1 MPWPLNGQFY
11 NGHQMSFGKNRVQ
24 YNNFFW
30 QFFRYKR
37 YDIYFNENGKDLALY
52 TNKIAQKELAKTEAF
67 FDYTLDK
74 RLIFLV
80 YNKLTD
86 FRQSNIG
93 LISGNDE
100 YNTGGVTKIVNN
112 KVFLY
117 YEGDHKSFDKQ
128 IRASI
133 TEVMLNEMLYG
144 TDLKENMTNST
155 LINLPEWYR
164 AGLISYVSEKWDL
177 EIDNKVRDG
186 IISQRFKKFNRL
198 EGEDAID
205 AGHSFWKFIADTYG
219 ENVIPNIVYL
229 TKINK
234 SVNSGFLYVIGF
246 SMKELSEQWLDYY
259 NSKYTLTTSNTT
271 NPSEGKLL
279 KRPRKTRVYS
289 QIKVNPASKYIA
301 YTTNEFG
308 QYKIWIYN
316 MAKGRSKRIFKREHK
331 LDQIPDRSFPVLCWN
346 PSGRILAFFTEE
358 KGGIKLYY
366 YNLATKELES
376 RNFLYFEKV
385 LDFSFSEDGLK
396 LVFSGVQNGRSDIFV
411 FNLGSATTE
420 QITNDLADDR
430 QPRFIENGNKIVFS
444 SNRSNDTLKDYNPD
458 EVLAST
464 YDLFI
469 YDYNSKSKNLLNLT
483 NSPNYNE
490 TEPIVYS
497 NKEILYLGDNSGIVN
512 RYLARFD
519 STISSIDTI
528 IHYRFFSRTMPVTN
542 YSGSILNHDVNPKY
556 LLADDAMLKIGRQY
570 IFNTPL
576 KLEST
581 ASQIKSTEFR
591 KILDVQIH
599 KTDSLNRIKKTIIPI
614 DQLSKQSNL
623 GIKIDTSAF
632 SRKLVDINN
641 YVFEEEKLNYFNT
654 LLSKNN
660 IEVRRDTSQAHSQP
674 KIRIYETSFYTNY
687 LVSQV
692 DFNFLNASYQAYT
705 GGAVYYNP
713 GFNMLFKLGTN
724 DLFEDYKIIGGVSFA
739 SDLNSNEY
747 LLSFEDLKKR
757 LDKQIIFHR
766 QVFKDVI
773 TDPNSVYDTYLK
785 TITNEAMYIIR
796 YPFSQVGAVRGTFS
810 LREDRTVNLSVE
822 PTSLNAPDLYKLW
835 VGGKGEYIFDNTR
848 SLGINLYTGTRAKV
862 FAEYYKQ
869 VNKSNSDLWVL
880 GLDYRHY
887 TRIYRTLI
895 LANRFAA
902 STSFGHSPLIYY
914 LGSVDNWIN
923 IFPNKTPTFDNSVP
937 VDQSKN
943 YAFQTLA
950 TDMRG
955 FTQNIRNG
963 TNFALLNNELRW
975 PFIRFLLNR
984 PISSNFLNNLQLIGF
999 LDVGSAWTGW
1009 SPYSGLNA
1017 YDKEVITKGDVT
1029 ITIDSNRDPIV
1040 AGYGFGVRSM
1050 LLGYFLRLDWAW
1062 GIENNII
1069 LPRIF
1074 YLSLSTDF

>member
-1 MPWPLNGQFY
+1 MT
-11 NGHQMSFGKNRVQ
+11 FGKNRVQ
-24 YNNFFW
+24 YNNFFF
-30 QFFRYKR
+30 QYFRFKR
-37 YDIYFNENGKDLALY
+37 YDIYFSENGKDLALY
-52 TNKIAQKELAKTEAF
+52 TNKVAQKELAKTEAF

-117 YEGDHKSFDKQ
+117 YEGDHKNFDKQ
-128 IRASI
+128 IRSAI
-133 TEVMLNEMLYG
+133 TEVLLNEMLYG

-164 AGLISYVSEKWDL
+164 AGLISYASEKWNI

-186 IISQRFKKFNRL
+186 IVNKRFKKFNRL
-198 EGEDAID
+198 EGEDAII
-205 AGHSFWKFIADTYG
+205 AGHYFWKFIADTYG
-219 ENVIPNIVYL
+219 ENVLPNIVYL
-229 TKINK
+229 TRINK
-234 SVNSGFLYVIGF
+234 NVNSGFLYVIGF
-246 SMKELSEQWLDYY
+246 NLKELSEQWLDYY
-259 NSKYTLTTSNTT
+259 NAKYSTPGANTV
-271 NPSEGKLL
+271 NPTEVKLL
-279 KRPRKTRVYS
+279 KHPRKTRVYS
-289 QIKVNPASKYIA
+289 QIKINPASKYIA

-308 QYKIWIYN
+308 QYKVWIYN
-316 MAKGRSKRIFKREHK
+316 IATGKSRRIFKREHK
-331 LDQIPDRSFPVLCWN
+331 LDQIPDRSFPVLSWN

-366 YNLATKELES
+366 YNLATRELES

-396 LVFSGVQNGRSDIFV
+396 FVFSGVQNGHTDIYV

-430 QPRFIENGNKIVFS
+430 QPKFIDNGNKIVFS
-444 SNRSNDTLKDYNPD
+444 SNRISDTLKVFNPD

-464 YDLFI
+464 YDVFL
-469 YDYNSKSKNLLNLT
+469 YDYVSKSKALLNLT
-483 NSPNYNE
+483 SSPYYDE

-497 NKEILYLGDNSGIVN
+497 NKEVLYLGDNNGIVN

-519 STISSIDTI
+519 STISSIDTVV
-528 IHYRFFSRTMPVTN
+528 HYRYFSRTMPITN
-542 YSGSILNHDVNPKY
+542 YSGNILDQDVNPKY
-556 LLADDAMLKIGRQY
+556 SLAGDAMLNIGRQY
-570 IFNTPL
+570 IYDTPL
-576 KLEST
+576 RLEST
-581 ASQIKSTEFR
+581 FSQMKSTDFR
-591 KILDVQIH
+591 KVLNAQIQ
-599 KTDSLNRIKKTIIPI
+599 KTDSLNRIKKEIIPL
-614 DQLSKQSNL
+614 DQLSKKSNL
-623 GIKIDTSAF
+623 GVKIDTSIF
-632 SRKLVDINN
+632 SNKLVDINN

-654 LLSKNN
+654 LLAKNN
-660 IEVRRDTSQAHSQP
+660 IEVKRDTSRSQSQP
-674 KIRIYETSFYTNY
+674 KIRVYETSFYTNY

-739 SDLNSNEY
+739 ADLNSNEY
-747 LLSFEDLKKR
+747 LLSFENLKKR
-757 LDKQIIFHR
+757 LDKQIILHR
-766 QVFKDVI
+766 QVFKNVI
-773 TDPNSVYDTYLK
+773 TDPNNVYDTWIK
-785 TITNEAMYIIR
+785 TITNEAMYIVR
-796 YPFSQVGAVRGTFS
+796 WPFSQVDAVRGTVS
-810 LREDRTVNLSVE
+810 LREDRTIFLSVE
-822 PTSLNAPDLYKLW
+822 PTSLNTPDIYKAWL
-835 VGGKGEYIFDNTR
+835 GGKGEYIFDNTR
-848 SLGINLYTGTRAKV
+848 FLGINLYTGTRAKV
-862 FAEYYKQ
+862 FGEYYKQ
-869 VNKSNSDLWVL
+869 INAKNSDLWVF
-880 GLDYRHY
+880 GLDVRHY
-887 TRIYRTLI
+887 TRIHRTLI
-895 LANRFAA
+895 FANRFAA

-914 LGSVDNWIN
+914 LGSVDNWLN

-937 VDQSKN
+937 VDQTKN
-943 YAFQTLA
+943 YGFQTLA

-963 TNFALLNNELRW
+963 NNFALLNNELRW
-975 PFIRFLLNR
+975 PIIRYLMNR
-984 PISSNFLNNLQLIGF
+984 PISSNFLNNLQVVGF
-999 LDVGSAWTGW
+999 FDVGSAWTGW

-1017 YDKEVITKGDVT
+1017 YDKDVITKGDVT

-1062 GIENNII
+1062 GIENRII